1 MTNLIVISFKNESQ
15 AIEGSHKLTEL
26 ESFGDITVYEK
37 VMLKKNAAGE
47 TTVIQSETSD
57 GLRTLSGMAIGSLV
71 GALAGPVGLLVGMM
85 TGTLAGAALESDYFD
100 FSEDLKSKVM
110 NRVQPGSVSI
120 IAEIYEENQAFV
132 DNAVAPFS
140 ATIFRSDIDYVYDEY
155 VDDQIEELDEEI
167 AAERTKIKE
176 AAASEKSKIL
186 ERIDQLKERRRQ
198 RIIELKGK
206 KQSFIARIKT
216 SREEE
221 KKNQLKSRIY
231 KHQKKIDVLE
241 EKLKYLEHQ
250 S

>member
-26 ESFGDITVYEK
+26 ESFGDITVYER
-37 VMLKKNAAGE
+37 VMLKKSATGE

-57 GLRTLSGMAIGSLV
+57 GVRTLSGMALGTLV
-71 GALAGPVGLLVGMM
+71 GALAGPVGMLVGMM

-100 FSEDLKSKVM
+100 FSEDLESKVM
-110 NRVQPGSVSI
+110 NRVQPGTVSI
-120 IAEIYEENQAFV
+120 IAEIYEENPAFV

-140 ATIFRSDIDYVYDEY
+140 ATVFRSDIDYVYDEY

-167 AAERTKIKE
+167 AAERAKIKE
-176 AAASEKSKIL
+176 AVKSEKSKIL

-206 KQSFIARIKT
+206 KQSFIAKIKT

-221 KKNQLKSRIY
+221 KKNQLKTRIY

-241 EKLKYLEHQ
+241 EKLKHLEHQ
-250 S
+250 

>member
-37 VMLKKNAAGE
+37 VMLKKNATGE

-120 IAEIYEENQAFV
+120 IAEIYEENPAFV